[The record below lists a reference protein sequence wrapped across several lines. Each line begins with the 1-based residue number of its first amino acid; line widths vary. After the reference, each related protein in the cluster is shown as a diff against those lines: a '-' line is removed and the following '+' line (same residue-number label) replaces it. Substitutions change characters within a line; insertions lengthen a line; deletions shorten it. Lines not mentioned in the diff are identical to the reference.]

1 MRRFAEDGANPHEL
15 MTRSGHR
22 MLSEVQRYTDD
33 ADRERLAD
41 LVAGIPL
48 LGLLPMALLVANFGT
63 DN

>member
-48 LGLLPMALLVANFGT
+48 LGLL
-63 DN
+63 